1 MCQVLRGQG
10 GVKVV
15 VKVGMSSSGLKV
27 GGQVWGRVKVRGQ
40 GEGSGGGRVYW
51 G

>member
-1 MCQVLRGQG
+1 MCQVLRGQWG
-10 GVKVV
+10 

-40 GEGSGGGRVYW
+40 GEGSGGGRVYC